1 MKLKTIEI
9 VSATRMTES
18 EFWANAALGISLR
31 RFANDARLRAHIA
44 FENARGLPEV
54 FNAHIAAASG
64 CDILVFMHDDV
75 WIDDASFADRVIEGL
90 ENFDV
95 IGVAGNRRIAKNH
108 RSWAF
113 IDEKFTWD
121 EAANLSGDIA
131 HGKYP
136 FGVIS
141 VFGPTAQ
148 SCELL
153 DGVFIAANKSKLQ
166 KHGVQFDPR
175 FGFHFYDLDFCRSAR
190 CQGLRLGTWQISLT
204 HQSEG
209 GFGSQDW
216 LDKFH
221 LYQQKWET
229 VDGNGTIQRPSR
241 STHNVPTSPMLPIKW
256 LKGIF
261 ANPDR
266 ATSKNHGRQTG
277 GGIIPLND
285 LLSEFKNFIKRGNDF
300 LSQGSLNAAAA
311 CYGHAIAV
319 NPSAVEGFLNLGFAL
334 LQMNLHLEA
343 EHYLKHVILMNPNM
357 EDAHYLLGSI
367 SQERGCLDE
376 AISHFNTALAL
387 KPDFE
392 NVYHGLCPALFLSGK
407 IEAAK
412 HAVQKA
418 LELNA
423 QCAEFH
429 SYQGNLYYHE
439 KQMALAIACYQE
451 ALRLQPDYLQVHVSM
466 GNVLLQMGQVDA
478 AIDAYKKTLAIDP
491 DLVEADSCL
500 LFIRASHPQGSPE
513 QYLAAA
519 QHYGKRL
526 VAQVKPFTQWPI
538 CHANHEA
545 NPLRVGLVS
554 GDLNNHPVG
563 YFLESTLR
571 HLNPERIA
579 LVAYSASSQ
588 EDEMTARLKPYFSA
602 WNSIVGVDDEA
613 AARKIHADG
622 IHILIDLSGH
632 TTLDRLPVFAWKPA
646 PVQVSWLGYFASTGV
661 PGMDYLLADPVS
673 VPESHRGHFTEHV
686 WYLPSTRMC
695 FTPPTPIDQ
704 LLPGPLPCTRNG
716 YITFGCFQN
725 LTKITDAVLST
736 WARIFQALPQAKLR
750 LQIKQVSIALG
761 SREEILQRLSRC
773 GIEHE
778 RVILEG
784 YIPRADYLAAHAEV
798 DIILDTFPYPGGTT
812 TCEALWM
819 GVPTLTLAGNTMLS
833 RQGAS
838 FLSCAGLTDWIAN
851 NEDDYVNLALAHA
864 SDIQKLAQLRDTLR
878 QHVLGS
884 PLFDAPRFALDLEE
898 ALTKMWQRKMSA
910 CVEMETAKLSSR

>member
-31 RFANDARLRAHIA
+31 RFTNDARLLAHIA
-44 FENARGLPEV
+44 FENTRGLPEV
-54 FNAHIAAASG
+54 FNARIVATSG
-64 CDILVFMHDDV
+64 CDILVFIHDDV
-75 WIDDASFADRVIEGL
+75 WIDDEFFADRVIEGL

-113 IDEKFTWD
+113 VDEKFTWD
-121 EAANLSGDIA
+121 EKANLSGNVA

-136 FGVIS
+136 LGAIS
-141 VFGPTAQ
+141 VFGATPQ
-148 SCELL
+148 NCELL
-153 DGVFIAANKSKLQ
+153 DGVFIAANKSRLQ
-166 KHGVQFDPR
+166 THRVQFDPR

-190 CQGLRLGTWQISLT
+190 CQGLRLGTWKISLT

-209 GFGSQDW
+209 GFGSRDW
-216 LDKFH
+216 LEKFH
-221 LYQQKWET
+221 LYQQKWEA
-229 VDGNGTIQRPSR
+229 VDGNGTIRRPSR
-241 STHNVPTSPMLPIKW
+241 NTLNAPTLLIPPIKW

-261 ANPDR
+261 TNPDR
-266 ATSKNHGRQTG
+266 LASKNQGRKFSDA
-277 GGIIPLND
+277 IIPLSD
-285 LLSEFKNFIKRGNDF
+285 LLSEFKSFIKRGNDF
-300 LSQGSLNAAAA
+300 LSQGNLSAAAA
-311 CYGHAIAV
+311 CYGHAIAA
-319 NPSAVEGFLNLGFAL
+319 NPSAAEGFLNLGFAL

-343 EHYLKHVILMNPNM
+343 EHYLKHAVLINPKM
-357 EDAHYLLGSI
+357 EDAHYLLGTI
-367 SQERGCLDE
+367 SQERGSLDE

-392 NVYHGLCPALFLSGK
+392 SVYRGLCPALFLSGK

-412 HAVQKA
+412 HAVKKA

-439 KQMALAIACYQE
+439 KQMARAIACYQE
-451 ALRLQPDYLQVHVSM
+451 ALQLQPDYLQVHVSM

-478 AIDAYKKTLAIDP
+478 AIDAYNKTLAINP

-500 LFIRASHPQGSPE
+500 LFIRASHSQGSPE

-526 VAQVKPFTQWPI
+526 VAQVKPFTHWPI
-538 CHANHEA
+538 CSADVGV

-554 GDLNNHPVG
+554 GDFNNHPVG
-563 YFLESTLR
+563 YFLESTLQ
-571 HLNPERIA
+571 HLNHDRIV
-579 LVAYSASSQ
+579 LVAYSASSL
-588 EDEMTARLKPYFSA
+588 EDEMTVRLKPHFSA
-602 WNSIVGVDDEA
+602 WHSIVGVDDETV
-613 AARKIHADG
+613 ARNIHADG

-632 TTLDRLPVFAWKPA
+632 TTLYRLPVFAWKPA

-661 PGMDYLLADPVS
+661 PGMDYVLADPVS
-673 VPESHRGHFTEHV
+673 VPESHRGHFTEQV

-695 FTPPTPIDQ
+695 FTPPTPVDK
-704 LLPGPLPCTRNG
+704 LLPGPLPYTRNG

-725 LTKITDAVLST
+725 LTKITYEALAV

-750 LQIKQVSIALG
+750 LQIKQVTTALG
-761 SREEILQRLSRC
+761 SREEILQRLDRV
-773 GIEHE
+773 GIAPE

-784 YIPRADYLAAHAEV
+784 YIPRSDYLAAHAEV

-838 FLSCAGLTDWIAN
+838 FLSCAGLTDWIASS
-851 NEDDYVNLALAHA
+851 EDDYVNLALAHA
-864 SDIQKLAQLRDTLR
+864 SDIPKLVQLRETLR
-878 QHVLGS
+878 QHVLNS

-898 ALTKMWQRKMSA
+898 ALTKMWQMKMSA
-910 CVEMETAKLSSR
+910 CAEMETTKHSSR